1 MKSQNDQFTQ
11 SSYAKGGPELR
22 KVSYCLDNFLFVF
35 FSSFLCILLFLGLF
49 CTFSTF
55 LDFFAFFSNF
65 FTLFRLCQSEIT
77 TFLPLFRSFF
87 LFLQF
92 FHLFLSIYITHISLS
107 VTETLSESLS
117 LRLYLHNFLKEKTVL
132 HCLDKLRNCCC
143 NWFFLYR
150 NVQQFSVLFHI
161 SSFTC
166 LFLYFSFL

>member
-1 MKSQNDQFTQ
+1 MF
-11 SSYAKGGPELR
+11 
-22 KVSYCLDNFLFVF
+22 F

-92 FHLFLSIYITHISLS
+92 FHLFLSFYITHISLS
-107 VTETLSESLS
+107 VTETRSESVSVTKTRSESLS

-150 NVQQFSVLFHI
+150 NAQQFSVLFHI